1 MGSQR
6 CLWLPALILSRGNDL
21 RITRAYDIAFRVPP
35 GIELPQ
41 NGLQS
46 TQVGHIGAS
55 GSTLYCTSLHRS
67 VDISRGVAVGLLR
80 QALLHYAPGQLDR
93 LPEDLR
99 LHLEEASTYISGDRY
114 RLFTPDAP
122 PPPLQVFGSADLP
135 PSFRSAVAGLPEV
148 VGNVDVVV
156 ATLGDN
162 VQTDIAEA
170 MAAAEASGRH
180 VLLVTDNTPLFHSL
194 NVFEGYDV
202 PLPTIDDL
210 TALEDEMRRALPG
223 AEGVYDLDARVDAI
237 PLIAVRFGTS
247 VTLIPRLFGV
257 SERTVALTR
266 ALAQPQDRA
275 RLEAHTAD
283 LPMRRM
289 AAFLDRQVTRIQQ
302 ESARRAEQYETTAR
316 QLLAEYL
323 NNVRNAEEQRRYA
336 DADAQHLRSINERN
350 LNILRRML
358 DNGAIRNLSFHEDQI
373 RFDTRRIYVRDA
385 RTGVWHH
392 VGRFAV
398 TINIRDGG
406 HRFVN
411 LDGYLGRS
419 GFDHPHVRTGTP
431 CLGSLAEA
439 VPPILRSGEWALLA
453 EMSLA
458 YLEEANVEDGYG
470 QYIHEWPVVMHPEA
484 VGLPPHEGVA
494 TNDGLSVTPPPEGD
508 GDFGAFG
515 LNAFV
520 RRDGVL
526 YYYSGGYYRTIDGTP
541 RHQVRRIM
549 LRPNQVPADAFG
561 PGDIVITGQGRETM
575 VFEHDGERF
584 VNADGWPLGDDPVYG
599 FVERVAAELANRISE
614 GELDASVGRAWRNL
628 NGHQMRERYTRARG
642 RTDRGVSQWL
652 RDVRERGAA

>member
-6 CLWLPALILSRGNDL
+6 CLWLPALILSRGNNL
-21 RITRAYDIAFRVPP
+21 RISRPYDIAFRVPP
-35 GIELPQ
+35 GVELPQ
-41 NGLQS
+41 SGLEP
-46 TQVGHIGAS
+46 TQVGYIGAT
-55 GSTLYCTSLHRS
+55 GGILYCTSLDPS

-80 QALLHYAPGQLDR
+80 QALLHYAPEQLDR

-99 LHLEEASTYISGDRY
+99 LHEEEARAFIDGGHY

-122 PPPLQVFGSADLP
+122 PLPLQVFGSADLP
-135 PSFRSAVAGLPEV
+135 PSFRDAVAALPGV
-148 VGNVDVVV
+148 VGSVDVVV
-156 ATLGDN
+156 ATLGDD
-162 VQTDIAEA
+162 VQADIAEV

-180 VLLVTDNTPLFHSL
+180 VLLVANNTPLFHGL
-194 NVFEGYDV
+194 NTFDGYDV
-202 PLPTIDDL
+202 PLPTTDDL
-210 TALEDEMRRALPG
+210 AALEDEMRRTLPG

-237 PLIAVRFGTS
+237 PLIAVRFGTN
-247 VTLIPRLFGV
+247 VTLIPRLHGV
-257 SERTVALTR
+257 SQRAIALTR

-275 RLEAHTAD
+275 RLEARAAD
-283 LPMRRM
+283 LPVRRM
-289 AAFLDRQVTRIQQ
+289 EAFLDRQVARIQR
-302 ESARRAEQYETTAR
+302 ESARHAEQYEARAR

-323 NNVRNAEEQRRYA
+323 SNVRSAEEQRRYA

-358 DNGAIRNLSFHEDQI
+358 DNGAIRKLTFREDEI
-373 RFDTRRIYVRDA
+373 RFETRRIYVRDE

-392 VGRFAV
+392 VGRFAT
-398 TINIRDGG
+398 TINIRDGD

-411 LDGYLGRS
+411 LDGHLGRP
-419 GFDHPHVRTGTP
+419 GFDHPHVRAGVP

-439 VPPILRSGEWALLA
+439 VPPILRSGEWGLLA

-458 YLEEANVEDGYG
+458 YLEEANVEDPYG

-484 VGLPPHEGVA
+484 VGLPPHEGTR

-526 YYYSGGYYRTIDGTP
+526 YYYSGGYYRTIDGTAQ
-541 RHQVRRIM
+541 RQVRRIL
-549 LRPNQVPADAFG
+549 LRPNQVPADAGG
-561 PGDIVITGQGRETM
+561 PGDIIITGQGREAM

-599 FVERVAAELANRISE
+599 FVERVAAELVNLISE
-614 GELDASVGRAWRNL
+614 GELDASVGYAWRSL

-652 RDVRERGAA
+652 RDVREGRAA